1 MRGIPEKALPSC
13 RSRRND
19 SQGVGRPRSRVAL
32 TGIMDA
38 PPITEAIERL
48 KAVFAQVPGTK
59 LSVLEAAR
67 LSGLEPAA
75 ANRFSMPSLEADS

>member
-1 MRGIPEKALPSC
+1 
-13 RSRRND
+13 
-19 SQGVGRPRSRVAL
+19 
-32 TGIMDA
+32 MDA